1 MATLFPIGVTDAT
14 FTSRH
19 RKPARNYLA
28 TVVVVAIPDMPAIV
42 VVLDETVVVV
52 VAMVVLGTVPVIG
65 V

>member
-14 FTSRH
+14 FTPRR

-42 VVLDETVVVV
+42 VALDETAVVV